1 MGPMRDLELGLIGN
15 CAFGAL
21 VDRSAEVVWSCMP
34 RFDSDPIFC
43 SLLEPKGEGR
53 GRFRIELAGQAGS
66 SQRYERNT
74 AILVT
79 TLTDADGGVAEVTD
93 FAPRF
98 KNFGRMFRPATLV
111 RRIRPLKGRP
121 RITLRLRPVGDYGA
135 VDPAVTAGSNHLRY
149 ILPGLVLRLTTNAPV
164 TAILDETPFLLDH
177 EVALLLGP
185 DEILERPVEE
195 AAREFQIQTAEYWHE
210 WVRYLALPLE
220 WQEAVTR
227 AAITL
232 KLCTFED
239 TGAVIAA
246 VTTSIPESAGS
257 VRNWDYRHCWLR
269 DSYFVVNALNH
280 LGATRTMEDYIRYVV
295 NVGAGAV
302 RGRLKPMYR
311 INGRVD
317 LDEQEVAGLAG
328 YRGFGP
334 VRVGNAA
341 HTQEQNDV
349 YGAVVLSA
357 AQAFF
362 DTRLDSPGDKALF
375 EQLEDLGETAIALHD
390 KPDAGLWELR
400 GNNRVH
406 TFSSVM
412 CWTACDRLARIA
424 RHLKLGDRAGYWRA
438 AADRIRE
445 KVLKSAWN
453 AGRGY
458 FTASFGGDS
467 LDAALLLLAQLG
479 IVKADDPRFVATV
492 EAIGRELKRGD
503 YVFRYV
509 EEDDFGT
516 PHNAFTL
523 CTFWYIDA
531 LAQLGRREEAR
542 TLFEHMLARRTGTGL
557 LSEHLDP
564 ATGELWGNFP
574 QTYSMVGIIHSAMR
588 LSEPWESAF

>member
-1 MGPMRDLELGLIGN
+1 MRDLELGLVGN

-21 VDRSAEVVWSCMP
+21 VDTRAEVVWSCLP
-34 RFDSDPIFC
+34 RFDSDPVFC
-43 SLLEPKGEGR
+43 SLLEPRGEGR
-53 GRFRIELAGQAGS
+53 GSFRVELAGQVGS
-66 SQRYERNT
+66 TQRYERNT

-79 TLTDADGGVAEVTD
+79 TLHDADGGAVEVTD

-98 KNFGRMFRPATLV
+98 KQYGRVYRPAMLV
-111 RRIRPLKGRP
+111 RRIRPLQGRP
-121 RITLRLRPVGDYGA
+121 RVTLRLRPAGDYGA
-135 VDPAVTAGSNHLRY
+135 VDPGITAGSNHVRY
-149 ILPGLVLRLTTNAPV
+149 ILPGLVLRLTTNVPV
-164 TAILDETPFLLDH
+164 TAVLDETPFVLDH
-177 EVALLLGP
+177 EVAMLLGP
-185 DEILERPVEE
+185 DEILVRPVEE
-195 AAREFQIQTAEYWHE
+195 AAREFQIETAAYWRE

-246 VTTSIPESAGS
+246 VTTSIPENAGS

-269 DSYFVVNALNH
+269 DSYFVVSALNH

-295 NVGAGAV
+295 NVGAGAT

-311 INGRVD
+311 INGMSD
-317 LDEQEVAGLAG
+317 LDEREVTSLAG
-328 YRGFGP
+328 YRGIGP

-341 HTQEQNDV
+341 HLQEQNDV
-349 YGAVVLSA
+349 YGAVILSA

-362 DTRLDSPGDKALF
+362 DTRLDSPGDTALF
-375 EQLEDLGETAIALHD
+375 AQLETLGEAAVELHD
-390 KPDAGLWELR
+390 QPDAGLWELR
-400 GNNRVH
+400 GNHRVH

-424 RHLKLGDRAGYWRA
+424 LHLHLTQRADHWRA

-445 KVLKSAWN
+445 KILAAAWSTKL
-453 AGRGY
+453 GY
-458 FTASFGGDS
+458 FTASFGGES

-492 EAIGRELKRGD
+492 EAIGRDLKRGD

-509 EEDDFGT
+509 EADDFGT

-531 LAQLGRREEAR
+531 LVQIGRRAEAR
-542 TLFEHMLARRTGTGL
+542 ALFEHMLARRTATGL
-557 LSEHLDP
+557 LSEHIDP

-588 LSEPWESAF
+588 LSEPWEAAF

>member
-1 MGPMRDLELGLIGN
+1 MRDLELGLIGN

-21 VDRSAEVVWSCMP
+21 VDARAEIVWACLP
-34 RFDSDPIFC
+34 RFDADPVFC
-43 SLLEPKGEGR
+43 SLLEPAAEGR
-53 GRFRIELAGQAGS
+53 GSFRIELAGFASS

-79 TLTDADGGVAEVTD
+79 TLNDAQGGVVEVVD

-111 RRIRPLKGRP
+111 RCIRPLKGRP
-121 RITLRLRPVGDYGA
+121 RITLRLRPAGDYGA
-135 VDPAVTAGSNHLRY
+135 HRPATTAGSNHVRY
-149 ILPGLVLRLTTNAPV
+149 LLPDMVLRLTTNAPV
-164 TAILDETPFLLDH
+164 TAVLDETPFQLDH
-177 EVALLLGP
+177 EVVMLLGP
-185 DEILERPVEE
+185 DEVVNVSLEEMV
-195 AAREFQIQTAEYWHE
+195 REFHLETAAYWRE

-220 WQEAVTR
+220 WQDEVIR

-246 VTTSIPESAGS
+246 VTTSIPESTGS
-257 VRNWDYRHCWLR
+257 SRNWDYRHCWLR
-269 DSYFVVNALNH
+269 DSYFVVNALNR

-295 NVGAGAV
+295 NVGADAV
-302 RGRLKPMYR
+302 DGRLKPVYR
-311 INGRVD
+311 INGRSD
-317 LDEQEVAGLAG
+317 LEEREVGSLKG
-328 YRGFGP
+328 YRSFGP
-334 VRVGNAA
+334 VRVGNDA
-341 HTQEQNDV
+341 HRQEQNDV

-357 AQAFF
+357 AHAFF
-362 DTRLDSPGDKALF
+362 DARLDSPGDAALF
-375 EQLEDLGETAIALHD
+375 AQLEALGETALELHD

-400 GNNRVH
+400 GNSRVH

-424 RHLKLGDRAGYWRA
+424 RRLRLKGRTLYWSRAAERVRTIILERAWSAKLG
-438 AADRIRE
+438 
-445 KVLKSAWN
+445 S
-453 AGRGY
+453 

-467 LDAALLLLAQLG
+467 LDAALLLLAELG
-479 IVKADDPRFVATV
+479 IVEPKDPRFVATV

-509 EEDDFGT
+509 EADDFGT

-531 LAQLGRREEAR
+531 LAKIGRREEAR
-542 TLFEHMLARRTGTGL
+542 TLFEHMLARRTATGL

-588 LSEPWESAF
+588 LSDPWEVAF